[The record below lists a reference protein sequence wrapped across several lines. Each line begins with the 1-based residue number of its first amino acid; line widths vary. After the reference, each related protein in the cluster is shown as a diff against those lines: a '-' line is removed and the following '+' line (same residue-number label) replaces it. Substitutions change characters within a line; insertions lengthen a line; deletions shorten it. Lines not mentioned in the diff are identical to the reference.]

1 MRTPPEKDGNPLL
14 WLFIPDDDFKTFPHL
29 FLFPTRQ
36 TFSQVIHLPPPTHPP
51 GLTNSPPLP

>member
-29 FLFPTRQ
+29 FLFPQGKPLVRL
-36 TFSQVIHLPPPTHPP
+36 FIYPPPTHPP

>member
-29 FLFPTRQ
+29 FLFPQGKPLVRL
-36 TFSQVIHLPPPTHPP
+36 FIYPPPTHPP
-51 GLTNSPPLP
+51 G